1 MFDFLKSLFGV
12 QEKKRPAKATVVK
25 AARSPIASKTNN
37 STIKKTD
44 TVKADNVNKPNEK
57 LFVNEIDGKYGYVNA
72 KGEQIIECKFDE
84 AHDFKE
90 SLARVKKDSK
100 YGYINTKGNFVV
112 NDENGNQIEI
122 SSKID
127 MVYDFS
133 KGLARIKKDGKY
145 GYINTKGEQII
156 ECKFDSVGGF

>member
-1 MFDFLKSLFGV
+1 MLDFLKSLFGV
-12 QEKKRPAKATVVK
+12 QEEKRPAKVIVVK

-57 LFVNEIDGKYGYVNA
+57 LFVNEIDDKYGYVNA
-72 KGEQIIECKFDE
+72 KGEQVIECKFDVAE
-84 AHDFKE
+84 DFNE
-90 SLARVKKDSK
+90 GLARVQKDDK
-100 YGYINTKGNFVV
+100 W
-112 NDENGNQIEI
+112 
-122 SSKID
+122 
-127 MVYDFS
+127 
-133 KGLARIKKDGKY
+133 